1 MRTLEAF
8 RRCQEKQRKASA
20 QLEKTIF
27 ANHRIELESR
37 FVRELSS
44 RISQVTTMRD
54 DLMMKNLGEML
65 EQDIGPSPV
74 VPEPEEKS
82 PAIVKPWAAWM
93 KQHNRRIQRILSLRY
108 QMGVNDFAP
117 GPFERSLV
125 DSLFYMAGE
134 VENQLRRLKVP
145 QHRRAVSVLQ
155 APHLSVQCKNYQ
167 VEYFLY
173 TLVYLHLGQWKKGK
187 HA

>member
-1 MRTLEAF
+1 MDTLKAF
-8 RRCQEKQRKASA
+8 RRCQEKQRKAA
-20 QLEKTIF
+20 TQLEKTIF

-44 RISQVTTMRD
+44 RIAQVTTMRD
-54 DLMMKNLGEML
+54 DAMMKNLSEML
-65 EQDIGPSPV
+65 ERDLGPRPTD
-74 VPEPEEKS
+74 PEPEEKN
-82 PAIVKPWAAWM
+82 PAVVKPWAAWM

-108 QMGVNDFAP
+108 QMDVTEFAA

-125 DSLFYMAGE
+125 DSLFYMVGE

-145 QHRRAVSVLQ
+145 DHRRAISVLQ
-155 APHLSVQCKNYQ
+155 APHLSVKCENYQ

-187 HA
+187 